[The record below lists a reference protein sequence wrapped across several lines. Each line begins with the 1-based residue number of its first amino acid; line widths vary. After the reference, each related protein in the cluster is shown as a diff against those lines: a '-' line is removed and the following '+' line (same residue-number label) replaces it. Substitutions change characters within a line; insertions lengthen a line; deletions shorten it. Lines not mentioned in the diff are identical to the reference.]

1 MEEDN
6 ELINKATTQATT
18 RTNGQN
24 GDWRA
29 LCDANQSLRIYFVN
43 LKTKATQWLPPPELW
58 TTQLGLPYGWEI
70 GINVENTKYYINHVG
85 KSATWEDPRSEAD
98 QATHLQMA
106 APRTRKIILNRDSS
120 IGFGFVAGS
129 ERPVVIRSVIT
140 GGPSHG
146 KLFANDQ
153 ILRVNGEDVSDVTQT
168 QVINLIKSCT
178 GDLELH
184 VIASEDLQDAK
195 NQNQRRSS
203 LMSRATRERRRSA
216 PVNVRFA
223 DDISLVQYIG
233 PAEQARRSSLPVLP
247 NVLKVFLENGQ
258 TRSFRYDTKTSVQEI
273 FESFGPKLGINSLE
287 HFCLVLSGP
296 QKGQFSLI
304 QNHEKVSEVSGPQKG
319 QFSLIQNHEKV
330 SEVSGPQKGQFSLI
344 QNHEKVSEVSGPQKG
359 QFSLIQNHEKVSE
372 VSGPQKG
379 QFSLIQNHEKVSE
392 VSGPQKGQFSLI
404 QNHEKVSE
412 VSGPQKGQFSLI
424 QNHEKVS
431 EVSGPQKGQF
441 SLIQNHEK
449 VSEVSGPQKG
459 QFSLIQNHEKV
470 SEVSGPQKGQF
481 SLIQNH
487 EKVSEVSG
495 PQKGQFSLIQN
506 HEKVSEVS
514 GPQKGQFSL
523 IQNHEKVS
531 EVSGPQKG
539 QFSLIQN
546 HEKVSEVSGPQ
557 KGQFSLIQNHE
568 KVSEVSGPQK
578 GQFSLIQN
586 HEKVSEVSG
595 PQKGQFS
602 LIQNHEKVSEVSEPQ
617 KGQSSLIQNHEKVS
631 EVSGPQKGQS
641 SLIQSHEKVSE
652 VSGPQKGQFS
662 LIQNH
667 EKVSEVS
674 GPQKGQFSLIQNH
687 EKVSEVSGPQKGQF
701 SLIQDHEKVSEVSGP
716 QKGQFSLI
724 QNHEK
729 VSEVSGPQKGQF
741 SLIQN
746 HEKVSEVSGP
756 QKGQFSL
763 IQNHEKVSEVSG
775 PQKGQFSLI
784 QNHEKVS
791 EVSGP
796 QKGQFSLI
804 QNHEKVSEVSGP
816 QKGQFSLIQNHEKV
830 SEVSGPQKGQFSLIQ
845 NHEKVSEVSG
855 PQKGQFSLIQNHEKV
870 SEVSGPQKGQ
880 FSLIQNHEKVSE
892 VSGPQKGQFSLIQ
905 NHEKVSEVSGPQ
917 KGQFSLIQN
926 HEKVSEVS
934 GPQKGQFSLIQN
946 HEKVSEV
953 SGPQKGQFSLI
964 QNHEKVSEVS
974 GPQKGQFSLI
984 QNHEKVSEVSGPQK
998 GQFSLIQNHEKV
1010 SEVSG
1015 PQKGQF
1021 SLIQNHEKVSE
1032 VSEPQKGQFS
1042 LIQNH
1047 EKVSEVSGP
1056 QKGQSSLIQN
1066 HEKVSEVSGPQKGQF
1081 SLIQNH
1087 EKVSEVSGPQKGQF
1101 SLIQNHEK
1109 VSEVSGPQKGQ
1120 FSLIQNHEKVS
1131 EVSGP
1136 QKGQFSLIQNHE
1148 KVSEVSGPQKG
1159 QFSLIQNH
1167 EKVSEVSGPQKGQFS
1182 LIQNHEKVSEV
1193 SGPQKGQFSLIQ
1205 NHEKVSEVSEP
1216 QKGQSSLI
1224 QNHEKVSEI
1233 YTDRNCSKGSWV
1245 CKFQLCFLPR
1255 NPDALLE
1262 KDPVA
1267 FNYLYDQISNNIVEG
1282 YFDTDLKYDMAIKLA
1297 ALHMQQKATEATRT
1311 LPLKIT
1317 ARGVEKEFDG
1327 LETFVPENLLNGVK
1341 TKELRKALEQQIK
1354 HNQSLAAPGQ
1364 RYMGSRECKR
1374 NYLRIASE
1382 LVSYGGKYF
1391 KVVLFTTTAGSKSR
1405 KARQQEATLLV
1416 SPKYGLSQVIKG
1428 KVNVLC
1434 QLADLDQITKFSI
1447 SFHAEGKRL
1456 LKVSVNES
1464 KDILLLVSP
1473 LDSMDLVTFVIG
1485 YQKLWERPCAS
1496 LQIEG
1501 QDPQTPFADGKTAEA
1516 PAYPAVHRVVPDSW
1530 SYPTFLQVPGNS
1542 IDSNFYVDLS
1552 KDPPQVGS
1560 SESFDDTTKRSSDQ
1574 EDLQEISGNGSSGGN
1589 VDQVS
1594 MPKRLKM
1601 DPFPPKP
1608 SRAASLGLYRIAEEE
1623 NHEPGNEQDEATEDD
1638 WINQLNVAEQMFL
1651 ESKSKTENP
1660 EGEIK
1665 DQDSDES
1672 EEVNTRSAIDHDEQK
1687 TVDEKELM
1695 IDNYQKSVARAKASE
1710 EKPNTEQMGCTDTTV
1725 LNKYD
1730 QTGSGDKVDAKNDSN
1745 ENGEHFEWPDRGS
1758 KADDQSDS
1766 MSDASGSA
1774 GSSED
1779 AVIDFC
1785 PESTQLDDVSLCSPS
1800 GSPKKYNGDSWPDF
1814 ECFLRPSRPSQE
1826 KDSLPEDECD
1836 DAHLTDDMARLN
1848 DDDEDDD
1855 DDESLFSM
1863 YLRNTGAVGAET
1875 ENSMCRQTYSP
1886 SAYRS
1891 KVQEE
1896 QSHGFVSGGCD
1907 SDESRQRDLTAES
1920 DEPSKTAKVNLKDSN
1935 NDFNTDENLES
1946 ISIDVDFES
1955 SCSSSTGE
1963 DSSDLQG
1970 TYDVEEEEGR
1980 DGKVELFNRESTKLL
1995 SYKLKEYVHYNDS
2008 PVPISV
2014 DGDSGSSTS
2023 SSASESFAMY
2033 QVNEVDKSDKEGWKE
2048 KEGGVDESE
2057 KEGWKT
2063 EGEGQREEKEEGWK
2077 KEVEGQR
2084 EEKEEG
2090 WKKEVEGQREEKEDD
2105 KSDSHTKFKSLF
2117 WRQNAVRTI
2126 SERSTECDLEDEE
2139 NSSTWNEP
2147 LLHSTGHP
2155 EVNITGNDGSISA
2168 QESETV
2174 PVTPYLILGEDPGES
2189 EDAGVVEELEKHID
2203 LDPEGFEVAR
2213 GTEEHEKHMDL
2224 DPEGFEVARGTE
2236 EDEKHMDLDL
2246 GESEDAWGTEEH
2258 EKHMDLDLGESEDA
2272 WGTEEHEKH
2281 MDSFEATLPAEWL
2294 IPSPPPATEELWE
2307 IKVVSPPPL
2316 NLSITPTAFELSSS
2330 NSDGYVKIEIDEI
2343 ERFILPPPPPVGD
2356 NKESVQTVSQPQRE
2370 QSNGAMSHTPLEDND
2385 KESALKTHNHEAIS
2399 PFELETNN
2407 KERSQTIPLPQTT
2420 HNRESI
2426 SRTLL
2431 QADEVLQTVKPPQG
2445 AQCNDTISPT
2455 SVVHELDF
2463 TTLLKRRWCSQE
2475 TLVSRDTGFYG
2486 QRGHNMQSGYEV
2498 PLDLL
2503 GSLAIKDHSD
2513 ADNDTV
2519 EISKDSGVNSDLESR
2534 SGNSSCSSV
2543 QSVLTDSN
2551 SDPKNESRNSVFNM
2565 KRTALLAY
2573 VEQFEENEE
2582 RSSDDDSE
2590 NSFSDSSEESIELFV
2605 DSTSEND
2612 VFTAVDEPNDGQEAI
2627 CESTSDHCKET
2638 ISKKDISLRSSKE
2651 NLQNFRKPP
2660 IPPKPDF
2667 KTQHASQGVSLI
2679 SRNIQQGNH
2688 INCEYDYSKETY
2700 EMAVHAEDKNTPY
2713 AMMNGSAP
2721 WESMVAT
2728 GPVSSA
2734 DDHEAITKL
2743 QETKG
2748 SRTLNDKRSETRKF
2762 SLERDKSDGFCND
2775 CNHEESTMS
2784 SNPDEFINMSN
2795 PKQVERTFS
2804 SVNVET
2810 TNATS
2815 IELEQGIQNS
2825 IRTLVKKKCSS
2836 KELPRHETTKL
2847 DQQKLLAKYCL
2858 DAQTESLQFLE
2869 KLKKRLDDCSKD
2881 MNEPFNIL
2889 QGSTHWIVGMQN
2901 NARFLARD
2909 VTLVDTNA
2917 KQLNFQVLSAM
2928 RTSLDTIQQLVNSCA
2943 TASTTQ
2949 QRVSSYRMRILIGIV
2964 TDVVLLYGEL
2974 ITQAQETV
2982 RMHDDEASRK
2992 RLSEKTAAMT
3002 TLIASLIRTLKRF

>member
-70 GINVENTKYYINHVG
+70 GIN
-85 KSATWEDPRSEAD
+85 
-98 QATHLQMA
+98 A

-195 NQNQRRSS
+195 NQNQRRSSLMSRATRERRRSAPVNVRFADDISLVQYIGPAEQARRSSLPVLPNVLKVFLENGQTRSFRYDTKTSVQNHEKVSEVSGPQKGQFSLIQNHEKVSEVSGPQKGQFSLIQNHEKVSEVSGPQKGQFSLIQNHEKVSENHEKVSEVSGPQKGQFSLIQNHEKVSEVSGPQKGQFSLIQNHEKVSEVSGPQKGQFSLIQNHEKVSEVSGPQKGQFSLIRIKKVSENHEKVSEVSGPQKGQFSLIQNHEKVSENQRRSS

-602 LIQNHEKVSEVSEPQ
+602 LIQNHEKVSEVS
-617 KGQSSLIQNHEKVS
+617 
-631 EVSGPQKGQS
+631 
-641 SLIQSHEKVSE
+641 
-652 VSGPQKGQFS
+652 GPQKGQFS

-674 GPQKGQFSLIQNH
+674 G
-687 EKVSEVSGPQKGQF
+687 
-701 SLIQDHEKVSEVSGP
+701 
-716 QKGQFSLI
+716 
-724 QNHEK
+724 
-729 VSEVSGPQKGQF
+729 
-741 SLIQN
+741 
-746 HEKVSEVSGP
+746 
-756 QKGQFSL
+756 
-763 IQNHEKVSEVSG
+763 
-775 PQKGQFSLI
+775 
-784 QNHEKVS
+784 
-791 EVSGP
+791 
-796 QKGQFSLI
+796 
-804 QNHEKVSEVSGP
+804 
-816 QKGQFSLIQNHEKV
+816 
-830 SEVSGPQKGQFSLIQ
+830 
-845 NHEKVSEVSG
+845 
-855 PQKGQFSLIQNHEKV
+855 
-870 SEVSGPQKGQ
+870 
-880 FSLIQNHEKVSE
+880 
-892 VSGPQKGQFSLIQ
+892 
-905 NHEKVSEVSGPQ
+905 
-917 KGQFSLIQN
+917 
-926 HEKVSEVS
+926 
-934 GPQKGQFSLIQN
+934 
-946 HEKVSEV
+946 
-953 SGPQKGQFSLI
+953 
-964 QNHEKVSEVS
+964 
-974 GPQKGQFSLI
+974 
-984 QNHEKVSEVSGPQK
+984 
-998 GQFSLIQNHEKV
+998 
-1010 SEVSG
+1010 
-1015 PQKGQF
+1015 
-1021 SLIQNHEKVSE
+1021 
-1032 VSEPQKGQFS
+1032 PQKGQFS

-1205 NHEKVSEVSEP
+1205 NHEKVSE
-1216 QKGQSSLI
+1216 
-1224 QNHEKVSEI
+1224 I

-1282 YFDTDLKYDMAIKLA
+1282 YFDTDLKYDMVIKLA

-1464 KDILLLVSP
+1464 KVR
-1473 LDSMDLVTFVIG
+1473 
-1485 YQKLWERPCAS
+1485 Y
-1496 LQIEG
+1496 
-1501 QDPQTPFADGKTAEA
+1501 GKT

-1907 SDESRQRDLTAES
+1907 SDESRRRDLTAES

-1963 DSSDLQG
+1963 DFSDLQG

-1980 DGKVELFNRESTKLL
+1980 DGKVELFDRESTKLL
-1995 SYKLKEYVHYNDS
+1995 SYKLKEFVHYNDS

-2048 KEGGVDESE
+2048 KEGEVDESEKEGWKEKEGEVDESEKEGWKEKEGEVDESE

-2063 EGEGQREEKEEGWK
+2063 EGEGEKTEEE
-2077 KEVEGQR
+2077 
-2084 EEKEEG
+2084 

-2126 SERSTECDLEDEE
+2126 SERSTECDPEDEE

-2155 EVNITGNDGSISA
+2155 EVNITGNGSISA

-2189 EDAGVVEELEKHID
+2189 EDAGGVEEHEKHMD

-2236 EDEKHMDLDL
+2236 EHEKHMVLDL

-2272 WGTEEHEKH
+2272 WGTEEHEKNL
-2281 MDSFEATLPAEWL
+2281 DSFEATLHAEWL

-2330 NSDGYVKIEIDEI
+2330 NSDGCVKIEIDEI

-2407 KERSQTIPLPQTT
+2407 KKRSQTIPLPQTT

-2445 AQCNDTISPT
+2445 AQCNDAISPT

-2486 QRGHNMQSGYEV
+2486 QRGHNMQSGDEV

-2565 KRTALLAY
+2565 KRTALLSY

-2627 CESTSDHCKET
+2627 CESTSDHCMET